1 MSKLAERDASSESAN
16 KPAKSGV
23 SPRDF
28 TKPLRL
34 SPRQLEALKTHVLT
48 ALPHG
53 RDALKPFLRNE
64 HELTLTAIEEIS
76 SDGLF
81 ADLAQ
86 PMALLRFEMDGQP
99 GWLQVDPAAAIGAV
113 EVALGQQ
120 APAQPQLRAMTT
132 VETSLFARMF
142 ATLIEALVQGW
153 APKPQKHRVIEDP
166 DEVGSWRDGGA
177 KAEARRLR
185 LDIKFDGPGGASS
198 MSAYLPGIDPKSV
211 EETAQPAA
219 ALPAHLGEVSVS
231 IAARLGSAE
240 VPLSDLLAI
249 EVGDVIPLEL
259 PIGSELSV
267 VVEEIPSLRAE
278 FGHTDGQL
286 ALRITEIES
295 SSNRAAKMQDMP

>member
-1 MSKLAERDASSESAN
+1 LAERDAASESAS
-16 KPAKSGV
+16 KPAKAGV
-23 SPRDF
+23 STRDF

-81 ADLAQ
+81 ANLAQ
-86 PMALLRFEMDGQP
+86 PMALLCFEMDGQP

-142 ATLIEALVQGW
+142 ASLIDALVDGW

-185 LDIKFDGPGGASS
+185 LEIKFDGPGGASS

-219 ALPAHLGEVSVS
+219 ALP
-231 IAARLGSAE
+231 ARLGSAE

-267 VVEEIPSLRAE
+267 VVEEIPSLKAE
-278 FGHTDGQL
+278 FGHSGGQL